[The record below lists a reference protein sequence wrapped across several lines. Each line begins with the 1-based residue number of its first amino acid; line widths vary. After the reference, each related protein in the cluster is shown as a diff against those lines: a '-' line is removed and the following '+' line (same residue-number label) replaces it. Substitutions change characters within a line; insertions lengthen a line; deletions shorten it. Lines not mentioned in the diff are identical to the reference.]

1 MLRAAPG
8 APGCD
13 GLPPVHEQWTNV
25 YIHATYGQKE
35 KPCSTSYTPRKHRVS
50 NFSLAAIQVLNVTPC
65 SAGVKDADAA
75 VILGGLSTKTVQRW
89 RDGDYGRVSRD
100 MADRMSNLLGIHKAL
115 RVVFSDPKRGYDWM
129 NAENS
134 AFADVSA
141 LDVLRRGGMED
152 LIRIRRY
159 LDSVRGGW

>member
-1 MLRAAPG
+1 MLNIIQSRNPQITATVTGDYTKAEHEAMQRAIINLFAK
-8 APGCD
+8 
-13 GLPPVHEQWTNV
+13 W
-25 YIHATYGQKE
+25 
-35 KPCSTSYTPRKHRVS
+35 
-50 NFSLAAIQVLNVTPC
+50 
-65 SAGVKDADAA
+65 GVKDAGAA
-75 VILGGLSTKTVQRW
+75 IILGGISTKTVQRW

-115 RVVFSDPKRGYDWM
+115 RIVFSDLQRGYDWI
-129 NAENS
+129 NARNKV
-134 AFADVSA
+134 FGDKSA